1 LEESQLNARK
11 SLALVALALAGVAPA
26 HAQDSKAR
34 ITVMTFKSA
43 EKGMGAKAADELR
56 NQIKDKFDVKDV
68 YVLPSKD
75 VNNTLEQSGFSAS
88 EPLAPNDEKALAN
101 LLRADEYIT
110 GTVSK
115 APTGDYTVA
124 ARMVLARDVTLSQA
138 LPPATNRKIGDAMDN
153 VSKSVRDALKQM
165 PGEQDCVSKARA
177 GDNAGAIAAA
187 EKGIAAYPQATLAR
201 LCLANVYYAQLQKA
215 TTHADSVTLANS
227 VLGVTRVIAQQDPM
241 SVAALTFNAQLYKVI
256 GDSAQSRAALLA
268 LIRAD
273 PNNDKL
279 ITQVVNEL
287 AGSGHA
293 AEAIPLV
300 KELLDRTPGDPQLLR
315 TSFLVDLAASDW
327 QSAVAAGPELIRA
340 DTAAADT
347 TYFTRMAAAYMNL
360 NQATDSAQAITV
372 LQAGVQKFPN
382 NAEMLLSLASALR
395 KANRVPESVVVLKRA
410 IAANPN
416 NPQALL
422 LLADS
427 YSQANQ
433 PDSVA
438 ALLQRAASL
447 PGADKHTLAQ
457 YALGQGSNMYKAAN
471 ASKDRA
477 AYQAAIKMLQLS
489 DGIEPS
495 VDAKFIAGVSA
506 FSVAQSSYNEA
517 NTSKSCPLAT
527 MAHDALVLAQ
537 TGIQAGMTND
547 TYKAGAAQYL
557 PVITQFLPA
566 SAAQVKKFC
575 K

>member
-1 LEESQLNARK
+1 MNARK
-11 SLALVALALAGVAPA
+11 SLALAALALAGVTPA

-34 ITVMTFKSA
+34 ITVMTFKSS

-56 NQIKDKFDVKDV
+56 NQIKDKFNIKDL

-101 LLRADEYIT
+101 LLRADEYVT
-110 GTVSK
+110 GVVTKVP
-115 APTGDYTVA
+115 AGGYTVD

-138 LPPATNRKIGDAMDN
+138 LPSTTNKNIGDAMDN
-153 VSKSVRDALKQM
+153 VSKSVREALKQM
-165 PGEQDCVSKARA
+165 DGEQQCVAKARS
-177 GDNAGAIAAA
+177 GDIPGALAAA
-187 EKGIAAYPQATLAR
+187 RKGIAAYPQATLAR
-201 LCLANVYYAQLQKA
+201 LCSANVYYSEYQKA
-215 TTHADSVTLANS
+215 TSHADSVALADS
-227 VLGVTRVIAQQDPM
+227 VLGITRAIAQQDPK

-256 GDSAQSRAALLA
+256 GDSAQSRATLLA

-293 AEAIPLV
+293 ADAIPLV

-315 TSFLVDLAASDW
+315 TAFLVDLAASDW
-327 QSAVAAGPELIRA
+327 QRAVAAGPELIRA
-340 DTAAADT
+340 DTAAADS

-360 NQATDSAQAITV
+360 NQASDSAQAITV
-372 LQAGVQKFPN
+372 LQAGVQKFPTD
-382 NAEMLLSLASALR
+382 ADMLLSLASALR
-395 KANRVPESVVVLKRA
+395 KANRGPEAVDILKRA

-438 ALLQRAASL
+438 SLLQRASTL

-457 YALGQGSNMYKAAN
+457 YALGQGSKMYKAAN
-471 ASKDRA
+471 GTKDRA
-477 AYQAAIKMLQLS
+477 EFQAAIKMLQLS
-489 DGIEPS
+489 DSIEPS

-517 NTSKSCPLAT
+517 NTSKSCALAT
-527 MAHDALVLAQ
+527 TAHDALLLAQ
-537 TGIQAGMTND
+537 SGTQAGMTND
-547 TYKAGAAQYL
+547 TYKAGAAQYQ